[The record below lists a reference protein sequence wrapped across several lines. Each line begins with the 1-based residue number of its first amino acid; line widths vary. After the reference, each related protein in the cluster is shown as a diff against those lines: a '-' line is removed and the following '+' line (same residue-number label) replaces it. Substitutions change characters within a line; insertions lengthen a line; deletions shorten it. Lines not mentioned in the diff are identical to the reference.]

1 MKNRTMGINRR
12 KKMTYDKPM
21 ELPRYMENSRSRPTG
36 TAGARNGS
44 VLIVDDE
51 IDMVGVLHNF
61 LEENGFV
68 VVATLS
74 ARKALE
80 LMRAHNFD
88 LLIADLVMP
97 EMDGIELL
105 NAAWEIDPDLIG
117 IIMTGHGSIES
128 AVDAMK
134 AGAFD
139 YLLKPFEFKMLLPI
153 CARAMKVRQLNR
165 SEQRYRILVDELTLM
180 VKKLQNSSKQPL
192 TGELEIVELK
202 EEIESLKEELR
213 NYQTMEKQWMFYES

>member
-1 MKNRTMGINRR
+1 
-12 KKMTYDKPM
+12 MTYDKPM
-21 ELPRYMENSRSRPTG
+21 ELPRYMENSRSKPTG

-51 IDMVGVLHNF
+51 IDMVGVVDNF
-61 LEENGFV
+61 LEENGFT

-80 LMRAHNFD
+80 LLRAHNFD

-192 TGELEIVELK
+192 IGGLEIVELK

>member
-1 MKNRTMGINRR
+1 
-12 KKMTYDKPM
+12 MTYDKPM
-21 ELPRYMENSRSRPTG
+21 ELPRYMENSRSKPTG
-36 TAGARNGS
+36 TADARNGS

-88 LLIADLVMP
+88 LLIADLIMP

-117 IIMTGHGSIES
+117 IIMTGHGSTES

-180 VKKLQNSSKQPL
+180 VKKIQNSSKQPL

-213 NYQTMEKQWMFYES
+213 NYKTMEKQWMFYES

>member
-1 MKNRTMGINRR
+1 
-12 KKMTYDKPM
+12 MTYDKPM

-117 IIMTGHGSIES
+117 IIMTGHGSTES

>member
-1 MKNRTMGINRR
+1 M
-12 KKMTYDKPM
+12 KMTFDRPI
-21 ELPRYMENSRSRPTG
+21 ELLRHIEKCRTKSTG
-36 TAGARNGS
+36 TSGGRNGS
-44 VLIVDDE
+44 ILIVDDE

-61 LEENGFV
+61 LEENGFT

-80 LMRAHNFD
+80 LLRAHNFD

-105 NAAWEIDPDLIG
+105 NASWEIDPDLIG

-202 EEIESLKEELR
+202 EEIESLKDELR

>member
-1 MKNRTMGINRR
+1 MTFDRPIELLRHIEKRRT
-12 KKMTYDKPM
+12 
-21 ELPRYMENSRSRPTG
+21 NSTG
-36 TAGARNGS
+36 TSGGRNGS
-44 VLIVDDE
+44 ILIVDDE

-61 LEENGFV
+61 LEENGFT

-74 ARKALE
+74 AKKALE
-80 LMRAHNFD
+80 LLRSHSFD

-105 NAAWEIDPDLIG
+105 NAAMEIAPDLIG

-128 AVDAMK
+128 AVDAMQS
-134 AGAFD
+134 GAFD

-165 SEQRYRILVDELTLM
+165 SEQRYRVLVDELTLM
-180 VKKLQNSSKQPL
+180 VKKLQNSSNQPQAK
-192 TGELEIVELK
+192 ELEIFELK

-213 NYQTMEKQWMFYES
+213 NYKTMEKQWMFYES

>member
-1 MKNRTMGINRR
+1 
-12 KKMTYDKPM
+12 MTYDKPM
-21 ELPRYMENSRSRPTG
+21 ELPRYMENSRSKPTG
-36 TAGARNGS
+36 TDGARNGS

-74 ARKALE
+74 ARKGLE
-80 LMRAHNFD
+80 LMRAQNFD
-88 LLIADLVMP
+88 LLIADLIMP

-192 TGELEIVELK
+192 IGGLEIVELK

>member
-1 MKNRTMGINRR
+1 MGINRR

-21 ELPRYMENSRSRPTG
+21 EFPRYFENCRSKPTG

-61 LEENGFV
+61 LEENNFTV
-68 VVATLS
+68 LATMS

-80 LMRAHNFD
+80 LLRAHNFD

-165 SEQRYRILVDELTLM
+165 SEQRYRMLVDELTLM
-180 VKKLQNSSKQPL
+180 VKKLQNVSEQPL
-192 TGELEIVELK
+192 TGGLEIVELK
-202 EEIESLKEELR
+202 EEIESLREELR

>member
-1 MKNRTMGINRR
+1 
-12 KKMTYDKPM
+12 MTYDKPM
-21 ELPRYMENSRSRPTG
+21 ELPRYFENSRGRPTG

-88 LLIADLVMP
+88 LLIADLVMS

-165 SEQRYRILVDELTLM
+165 SEQRYRILADELTLM

>member
-1 MKNRTMGINRR
+1 
-12 KKMTYDKPM
+12 MTYDKPM
-21 ELPRYMENSRSRPTG
+21 ELPRYMENSRSKPTG

-61 LEENGFV
+61 LEENGFT

-80 LMRAHNFD
+80 LLRAHNFD

-117 IIMTGHGSIES
+117 IIMTGHGSTES

-202 EEIESLKEELR
+202 EEIENLKEELR

>member
-1 MKNRTMGINRR
+1 MGINRR
-12 KKMTYDKPM
+12 MNMTYDKPM
-21 ELPRYMENSRSRPTG
+21 ELPRYFENSRIKPTG
-36 TAGARNGS
+36 TAGTRNGS

-61 LEENGFV
+61 LDENGFT
-68 VVATLS
+68 VVATMS
-74 ARKALE
+74 ARKALD
-80 LMRAHNFD
+80 LLRAHNFD

-105 NAAWEIDPDLIG
+105 NEAREIDPDLIG

-128 AVDAMK
+128 AIDAMK

-192 TGELEIVELK
+192 TGELEIVELN

>member
-1 MKNRTMGINRR
+1 MGINRR

-21 ELPRYMENSRSRPTG
+21 EYPRYFENIRNKPTG
-36 TAGARNGS
+36 TPSARNGS

-61 LEENGFV
+61 LEENNFT

-80 LMRAHNFD
+80 LLRAHNFD

-105 NAAWEIDPDLIG
+105 SAAWEIDPDLIG

-165 SEQRYRILVDELTLM
+165 SEQRYRILVDELALM
-180 VKKLQNSSKQPL
+180 VKTLQNTTNQS
-192 TGELEIVELK
+192 GNRELEIVELK

-213 NYQTMEKQWMFYES
+213 NYQTMEKQWMFYGS

>member
-1 MKNRTMGINRR
+1 
-12 KKMTYDKPM
+12 MTYDKPM
-21 ELPRYMENSRSRPTG
+21 ELPRYMENSRSKPTG

>member
-1 MKNRTMGINRR
+1 
-12 KKMTYDKPM
+12 MTYDKPM
-21 ELPRYMENSRSRPTG
+21 ELPRYFENSRIKPTG
-36 TAGARNGS
+36 TAGTRNGS

-61 LEENGFV
+61 LDENGFT
-68 VVATLS
+68 VVATMS
-74 ARKALE
+74 ARKALD
-80 LMRAHNFD
+80 LLRAHNFD

-105 NAAWEIDPDLIG
+105 NEAREIDPDLIG

-128 AVDAMK
+128 AIDAMK

-192 TGELEIVELK
+192 TGELEIVELN

>member
-1 MKNRTMGINRR
+1 
-12 KKMTYDKPM
+12 MTYDKPM

>member
-1 MKNRTMGINRR
+1 
-12 KKMTYDKPM
+12 MTYDRPM
-21 ELPRYMENSRSRPTG
+21 ELPRYNENSRSKQTG
-36 TAGARNGS
+36 TDGMRTGS

-61 LEENGFV
+61 LEENGFT

-74 ARKALE
+74 VRKALE
-80 LMRAHNFD
+80 LLRAHNFD
-88 LLIADLVMP
+88 LLITDLVMP

-139 YLLKPFEFKMLLPI
+139 YLIKPFEFKMLLPI
-153 CARAMKVRQLNR
+153 CTRAMKMRQLHR
-165 SEQRYRILVDELTLM
+165 SEKRYRILVDELTLM
-180 VKKLQNSSKQPL
+180 VKKLQNASKQPE
-192 TGELEIVELK
+192 TRELEIVELK
-202 EEIESLKEELR
+202 DEIESLKEELR
-213 NYQTMEKQWMFYES
+213 NYKTMEKQWMFYES

>member
-202 EEIESLKEELR
+202 EEIESLKDELR

>member
-1 MKNRTMGINRR
+1 
-12 KKMTYDKPM
+12 MTYDKPM
-21 ELPRYMENSRSRPTG
+21 DLTRYIENSRSKPTG
-36 TAGARNGS
+36 TAGARNGT

-61 LEENGFV
+61 LEENGFT

-80 LMRAHNFD
+80 LLRAHNFD

-165 SEQRYRILVDELTLM
+165 SEQRYRLLVDELTLM

-202 EEIESLKEELR
+202 EEIENLKEELR

>member
-1 MKNRTMGINRR
+1 MGINRR

-21 ELPRYMENSRSRPTG
+21 ELPRYIENSRSKPTG
-36 TAGARNGS
+36 TAVARNGS

-61 LEENGFV
+61 LEENGFT
-68 VVATLS
+68 VVATMS

-80 LMRAHNFD
+80 LLRAHNFD

-192 TGELEIVELK
+192 SGELEIVELK
-202 EEIESLKEELR
+202 EEIENLKDELR

>member
-1 MKNRTMGINRR
+1 
-12 KKMTYDKPM
+12 MTYDKPM
-21 ELPRYMENSRSRPTG
+21 ELPRYMENSRSKPTG

-61 LEENGFV
+61 LEENGFT

-80 LMRAHNFD
+80 LLRAHNFD

-105 NAAWEIDPDLIG
+105 NAAWGIDPDIIG

-180 VKKLQNSSKQPL
+180 VKKIQNSSKQPL

-202 EEIESLKEELR
+202 EEIENLKEELR

>member
-1 MKNRTMGINRR
+1 
-12 KKMTYDKPM
+12 MTYDKPM
-21 ELPRYMENSRSRPTG
+21 ELPRYIENSRSKPTG
-36 TAGARNGS
+36 TSGARNGS

-61 LEENGFV
+61 LEENGFT

-80 LMRAHNFD
+80 LLRAHNFD

>member
-1 MKNRTMGINRR
+1 
-12 KKMTYDKPM
+12 MTYDKPM
-21 ELPRYMENSRSRPTG
+21 ELPRYIENSRSKPTG
-36 TAGARNGS
+36 TAGARNGT

-61 LEENGFV
+61 LEENGFT

-80 LMRAHNFD
+80 LLRAHNFD

-105 NAAWEIDPDLIG
+105 NASWEIDPDLIG

-202 EEIESLKEELR
+202 EEIESLKDELR

>member
-1 MKNRTMGINRR
+1 
-12 KKMTYDKPM
+12 MTYDKPM
-21 ELPRYMENSRSRPTG
+21 ELPRYIENSRSRLTG

-61 LEENGFV
+61 LEENGFT

-80 LMRAHNFD
+80 LLRAHNFD

>member
-1 MKNRTMGINRR
+1 
-12 KKMTYDKPM
+12 MTYDKPM
-21 ELPRYMENSRSRPTG
+21 ELPRYMENSRSKPTG

-61 LEENGFV
+61 LEENGFT

-80 LMRAHNFD
+80 LLRAHNFD

-180 VKKLQNSSKQPL
+180 VKKIQNSSKQPL

>member
-1 MKNRTMGINRR
+1 MGINRR

-21 ELPRYMENSRSRPTG
+21 ELPRYMENSRSKPTG

-61 LEENGFV
+61 LEENGFT

-80 LMRAHNFD
+80 LLRAHNFD

-192 TGELEIVELK
+192 IGGLEIVELK

>member
-21 ELPRYMENSRSRPTG
+21 ELPRYFENSRSRPTG

>member
-1 MKNRTMGINRR
+1 
-12 KKMTYDKPM
+12 MTYDKPM
-21 ELPRYMENSRSRPTG
+21 ELPRYIENSRSRLTG

-61 LEENGFV
+61 LEENGFT

-80 LMRAHNFD
+80 LLRAHNFD

-105 NAAWEIDPDLIG
+105 NAAMEIAPDLIG

-134 AGAFD
+134 SGAFD

-202 EEIESLKEELR
+202 EEIESLKDELR

>member
-1 MKNRTMGINRR
+1 
-12 KKMTYDKPM
+12 
-21 ELPRYMENSRSRPTG
+21 
-36 TAGARNGS
+36 
-44 VLIVDDE
+44 
-51 IDMVGVLHNF
+51 
-61 LEENGFV
+61 
-68 VVATLS
+68 
-74 ARKALE
+74 
-80 LMRAHNFD
+80 
-88 LLIADLVMP
+88 MP

-105 NAAWEIDPDLIG
+105 NASWEIDPDLIG

-202 EEIESLKEELR
+202 EEIESLKDELR

>member
-1 MKNRTMGINRR
+1 
-12 KKMTYDKPM
+12 MTYDKPM
-21 ELPRYMENSRSRPTG
+21 ELPRYIENSRSKPTG
-36 TAGARNGS
+36 TAGARNGT

-61 LEENGFV
+61 LEENGFT
-68 VVATLS
+68 VVATMS

-80 LMRAHNFD
+80 LLRAHNFD

-192 TGELEIVELK
+192 SGELEIVELK
-202 EEIESLKEELR
+202 EEIENLKDELR

>member
-1 MKNRTMGINRR
+1 MGINRR

-21 ELPRYMENSRSRPTG
+21 EFPRYFENSRSRSTG
-36 TAGARNGS
+36 TDGVRNGS

-61 LEENGFV
+61 LEENNYTV
-68 VVATLS
+68 LATMS

-80 LMRAHNFD
+80 LLKAHNFD

-139 YLLKPFEFKMLLPI
+139 YLLKPFEFRMLLPI

-213 NYQTMEKQWMFYES
+213 NYKTMEKQWMFYES

>member
-1 MKNRTMGINRR
+1 
-12 KKMTYDKPM
+12 MTYDKPM
-21 ELPRYMENSRSRPTG
+21 ELPRYMENSRSKPTG

-61 LEENGFV
+61 LEENGFT

-80 LMRAHNFD
+80 LLRAHNFD

-192 TGELEIVELK
+192 IGGLEIVELK

>member
-1 MKNRTMGINRR
+1 
-12 KKMTYDKPM
+12 M
-21 ELPRYMENSRSRPTG
+21 ELPRYIENSRSKPTG
-36 TAGARNGS
+36 TAGARNGT

-61 LEENGFV
+61 LEENGFT

-80 LMRAHNFD
+80 LLRAHNFD

-105 NAAWEIDPDLIG
+105 NASWEIDPDLIG

-202 EEIESLKEELR
+202 EEIESLKDELR

>member
-1 MKNRTMGINRR
+1 MGIKRR
-12 KKMTYDKPM
+12 MKMTFDRPI
-21 ELPRYMENSRSRPTG
+21 ELLRHIEMRRPKSKG
-36 TAGARNGS
+36 TSNGRNGS
-44 VLIVDDE
+44 ILIVDDE

-61 LEENGFV
+61 LEENGFT

-80 LMRAHNFD
+80 LLRSHSFD

-105 NAAWEIDPDLIG
+105 NAALEIDPDLIG

-128 AVDAMK
+128 AIDAMK
-134 AGAFD
+134 SGAFD

-153 CARAMKVRQLNR
+153 CARALKVRQLNR
-165 SEQRYRILVDELTLM
+165 SEQRYRALVDELTLM
-180 VKKLQNSSKQPL
+180 VKKLQNSSNEPNAK
-192 TGELEIVELK
+192 ELEIFELK
-202 EEIESLKEELR
+202 EEIESLTEELR
-213 NYQTMEKQWMFYES
+213 NYKTMEKQWMFYES

>member
-1 MKNRTMGINRR
+1 
-12 KKMTYDKPM
+12 MTYDKPM
-21 ELPRYMENSRSRPTG
+21 EFPRYMENSRSRPTG

-202 EEIESLKEELR
+202 EEIESLKDELR

>member
-1 MKNRTMGINRR
+1 MGINRR

-21 ELPRYMENSRSRPTG
+21 ELPRYIENSRSKPTG
-36 TAGARNGS
+36 TAGARNGT

-61 LEENGFV
+61 LEENGFT

-80 LMRAHNFD
+80 LLRAHNFD

-105 NAAWEIDPDLIG
+105 NASWEIDPDLIG

-202 EEIESLKEELR
+202 EEIESLKDELR

>member
-1 MKNRTMGINRR
+1 MGINRR

-21 ELPRYMENSRSRPTG
+21 DLTRYIENSRSKPTG
-36 TAGARNGS
+36 TAGARNGT

-61 LEENGFV
+61 LEENGFT

-80 LMRAHNFD
+80 LLRAHNFD

-202 EEIESLKEELR
+202 EEIENLKEELR

>member
-1 MKNRTMGINRR
+1 MGINRR

-21 ELPRYMENSRSRPTG
+21 ELPRYIENSRSRLTG

-61 LEENGFV
+61 LEENGFT
-68 VVATLS
+68 VVATMS

-80 LMRAHNFD
+80 LLRAHNFD

-192 TGELEIVELK
+192 SGELEIVELK
-202 EEIESLKEELR
+202 EEIENLKDELR